1 MNYVSVT
8 QRKPLMKYRLSI
20 VAILI
25 ITLFSCSE
33 KEEFA
38 TEALLEYMP
47 LQPGKYITYRMDSL
61 VFTNFQRDIEVHS
74 YHVKHVVD
82 SEIKDNLGRP
92 SYLVYRFLRDT
103 AGTSEWV
110 SNGSYYV
117 TPLRD
122 QMEVVEN
129 NLRFVKLH
137 APIREGNSWMGN
149 KYLPNDPYA
158 SFGYTFGND
167 DNMKNWEYVYDLFEP
182 EVTYEG

>member
-74 YHVKHVVD
+74 YQVKHVVD

-103 AGTSEWV
+103 AGT
-110 SNGSYYV
+110 
-117 TPLRD
+117 
-122 QMEVVEN
+122 
-129 NLRFVKLH
+129 
-137 APIREGNSWMGN
+137 
-149 KYLPNDPYA
+149 
-158 SFGYTFGND
+158 
-167 DNMKNWEYVYDLFEP
+167 
-182 EVTYEG
+182 